1 MTTTVTNNIATAQ
14 SRKQIPTVSIYG
26 LPFSKMSMDE
36 TIAKLTEA
44 IANRETMHVI
54 TANPIMVMSAIEDQ
68 AYYNMMRTAE
78 LIVPDGTGVVWAAN
92 YVGEPV
98 AERVPG
104 FDILHR
110 LMALGESKGWSV
122 YLLGTDQQ
130 TIDQAAANLKQKYPG
145 TRIAGVRNG
154 YFGPD
159 QDAEVVAEI
168 RAAQPDILF
177 VARSAST
184 QEPWIARYKGEL
196 GVPVIMGVGGSFDII
211 AGKLKRA
218 PKLFQKLRLEWF
230 YRLLQ
235 EPYRYKRMLVLPK
248 FVIKVIREKEKVTK
262 ARP

>member
-1 MTTTVTNNIATAQ
+1 MTTTITNNGTTTNSSKA
-14 SRKQIPTVSIYG
+14 IPTVSIYG
-26 LPFSKMSMDE
+26 LPFSKMGMEE
-36 TIAKLTEA
+36 TIARLTAA
-44 IANRETMHVI
+44 IDHREVTHVI
-54 TANPIMVMSAIEDQ
+54 TANPIMVMSALDDP
-68 AYYNMMRTAE
+68 AYHSMMRTAE
-78 LIVPDGTGVVWAAN
+78 LIVPDGTGVVWAAG

-104 FDILHR
+104 FDLLHR
-110 LMALGESKGWSV
+110 LMALGESKGWGV

-130 TIDQAAANLKQKYPG
+130 TIDQAAANLKQQYPR

-154 YFGPD
+154 YFGPE
-159 QDAEVVAEI
+159 QDAEVIAAI
-168 RAAQPDILF
+168 REAKPDILF
-177 VARSAST
+177 VARNAAT
-184 QEPWIARYKGEL
+184 QEPWIARYKSEL